1 MDKAIRK
8 FLAYLDKIA
17 EEIKKEAFS
26 VMLSND
32 FNKDVRLKEIDLR
45 DREVTNFKKY
55 FTSLKDYEENHG
67 EIFADYKIL
76 CSYLDSSYLNSRDK
90 YYIILYFIEK
100 NIHSGILVSD
110 TLLVDLKDLEN
121 KSVNER
127 VAKFIRNL
135 IVNNGLQEFMTRNV
149 SELTEG
155 ELEIYNTIKMFAI
168 DLTPYKDTTLLFK
181 NHLVDKKNSL
191 TEYDIDVV
199 ESTLI
204 DVGVSEDCLSAF
216 LNVLRKDMSKQVCV
230 ETPIVIQRQEVKRDP
245 NLLTD
250 KEYKAIKK
258 EVRSVY
264 DHYNRKLLREVT
276 SYKEMLE
283 IAKKMARVDYEE
295 YDIENFFREVM
306 KQLNIDYLNI
316 IGEFVSN
323 FDKYS
328 YYLEEDTIN
337 EILEY
342 MGEMFICDDE
352 TYKFWKSEVSR
363 ILRNEEHK
371 FKNKY
376 DYELALVR
384 KSK

>member
-8 FLAYLDKIA
+8 FLAYLEKLA

-32 FNKDVRLKEIDLR
+32 FNKDARLKEIDLK
-45 DREVTNFKKY
+45 DREVSNFKKY
-55 FTSLKDYEENHG
+55 FTKLRDYEENHG

-76 CSYLDSSYLNSRDK
+76 CSYLDSSFLSNKDK

-100 NIHSGILVSD
+100 NVHSGILVSD

-121 KSVNER
+121 KGVNER

-135 IVNNGLQEFMTRNV
+135 IIDKKLQEFMTRSV

-181 NHLVDKKNSL
+181 NHLVDKRDNL
-191 TEYDIDVV
+191 TEYDLDVI

-216 LNVLRKDMSKQVCV
+216 LNVLRKDMSKQVKE
-230 ETPIVIQRQEVKRDP
+230 ETPVVIQRQEVKRDP
-245 NLLTD
+245 NILTD

-258 EVRSVY
+258 EVRSIY

-283 IAKKMARVDYEE
+283 IAKKMARVGYEE

-306 KQLNIDYLNI
+306 KTIDIDYLNI
-316 IGEFVSN
+316 IGDFVSN

-352 TYKFWKSEVSR
+352 TYEFWKSEVSR
-363 ILRNEEHK
+363 ILRYEGHK

-376 DYELALVR
+376 DYELSLVK
-384 KSK
+384 KSR